1 MLQVNNI
8 EVDYHRVML
17 ALRGVTLEVADGTL
31 VALLGANGAG
41 KSTTLKAVSGLLY
54 SEVGR
59 VSRGNIQWDGQE
71 IHHLGPEAIARMG
84 IIQVLEGRRVLQHLS
99 IEENLLAAGYILD
112 DRKNLKQGIEHIYS
126 YFPRLKVLRHKA
138 AGYVSGGE
146 QQMMV
151 MGRAL
156 VAQPKLMMLDEPSL
170 GLSPILVE
178 EIFEIVKRI
187 NSEEKTSILLVEQ
200 NASIALE
207 LASYGYVMEMGKV
220 VLDGPSDELMENQD
234 VKEFYLGFGR
244 GGEKR
249 NYRDIKHYKRRKRW
263 LG

>member
-17 ALRGVTLEVADGTL
+17 ALRGVTLEVGDGTL

-41 KSTTLKAVSGLLY
+41 KSTTLKAISGLLY
-54 SEVGR
+54 TEVGR
-59 VSRGNIQWDGQE
+59 VSRGNVQWDGQA
-71 IHHLGPEAIARMG
+71 IHGLGPETIARMG
-84 IIQVLEGRRVLQHLS
+84 IIQVLEGRRVLEHLS
-99 IEENLLAAGYILD
+99 IEENLLAAGYIRS
-112 DRKNLKQGIEHIYS
+112 DRRNLKQAIEHIYG
-126 YFPRLKVLRHKA
+126 YFPRLKVLRHKT

-178 EIFEIVKRI
+178 EIFAIVKRI
-187 NSEEKTSILLVEQ
+187 NIDEKKSILLVEQ
-200 NASIALE
+200 NASVALE

-220 VLDGPSDELMENQD
+220 VLDGPADELMENQD
-234 VKEFYLGFGR
+234 VKEFYLGFGG